1 MFTLD
6 IKVNVRLNSGAEI
19 SLTEAQNKSITNYV
33 TELVLGKP
41 DRVPSLLSDDV
52 YSEVKPKPRGRY
64 SRKKTYNAWTIEEDV
79 KLLDILKKYDH
90 IPKQQKCAERQHEL
104 KEFRRTNATARTMSG
119 VNARYAKL
127 RRDTRKA
134 DSRVVATNRWGIP
147 ITVKTS

>member
-41 DRVPSLLSDDV
+41 DRVPSSLLG
-52 YSEVKPKPRGRY
+52 EVTQPKPRGRY

-79 KLLDILKKYDH
+79 KILDILKKYSH
-90 IPKQQKCAERQHEL
+90 LPKQQKSKERQHDL
-104 KEFRRTNATARTMSG
+104 QEFRRTNVTARTMSG

-127 RRDTRKA
+127 QRDSQKG